1 MVAASLHSIFLLT
14 TFSASPGFQH
24 PCEKYFQSAT
34 SIRESSKTSSSALYL
49 FFSSSQTSL
58 KIEKIRSIC
67 YFLLGNKRHI
77 EFPTRKIRPLVIS
90 VLKIRCR
97 CYFLPGKI
105 CTLKLICSFL
115 SFGLMS
121 NSVIYYNTVPVCDVD
136 FIQQFI

>member
-1 MVAASLHSIFLLT
+1 MVASSLHSIFLLT

-90 VLKIRCR
+90 VLKIKGPLLFSSRKNKGRFCIPSHELR
-97 CYFLPGKI
+97 AIVIIIIVLVEIRGNF
-105 CTLKLICSFL
+105 
-115 SFGLMS
+115 FG
-121 NSVIYYNTVPVCDVD
+121 
-136 FIQQFI
+136 